1 MPPTAD
7 WTDRAAQD
15 VANVPPDA
23 GAPVMACPSPAATV
37 VVQVWC
43 PENGQLLGDT
53 TVQLTGPTG
62 QQGATAMDSGA
73 VTFRPLRGG
82 PYSLQLNL
90 TGAHAKNYRIDAPP
104 GPFSLA
110 DSETK
115 SLIVPVRCVIPK
127 AVATVKTRPP
137 PRAEAQLT
145 SRAGEPGTSQPRA
158 SAQAT
163 FVSKP
168 PSSAQ
173 GAFDS
178 RPQAS
183 AQGASA
189 SRPLASARANST
201 SPRPSSARASLSP
214 PSQGD

>member
-15 VANVPPDA
+15 VATVPPDA
-23 GAPVMACPSPAATV
+23 GAPVLPCPSPAATV

-43 PENGQLLGDT
+43 PENGQLLGGT

-62 QQGATAMDSGA
+62 QQGATAVDSGA

-82 PYSLQLNL
+82 PYSLQLTL
-90 TGAHAKNYRIDAPP
+90 TGAHARNYRIDAPP

-115 SLIVPVRCVIPK
+115 SLIVPVQCVIPK
-127 AVATVKTRPP
+127 AVASVKARPP
-137 PRAEAQLT
+137 PRAQAQFT
-145 SRAGEPGTSQPRA
+145 SPVAEPGTSQPRA
-158 SAQAT
+158 AAQAT
-163 FVSKP
+163 AISRP
-168 PSSAQ
+168 LASAQ
-173 GAFDS
+173 GASDS

-189 SRPLASARANST
+189 SRPLASARAS
-201 SPRPSSARASLSP
+201 SLSAAKASHSP
-214 PSQGD
+214 QSQND

>member
-62 QQGATAMDSGA
+62 QQGATAVDSGA
-73 VTFRPLRGG
+73 VTFRPLKGG
-82 PYSLQLNL
+82 PYSLRLTL
-90 TGAHAKNYRIDAPP
+90 TGAHARNYRIDAPP
-104 GPFSLA
+104 GPFALA
-110 DSETK
+110 DNETK

-137 PRAEAQLT
+137 PRAEAQMT

-163 FVSKP
+163 FVSQP
-168 PSSAQ
+168 P
-173 GAFDS
+173 
-178 RPQAS
+178 AS
-183 AQGASA
+183 AQGASH